1 MVSLWP
7 SPTATAVFP
16 EESPGSCHQGR
27 SGGKGVVEAIQVGSM
42 PGQALARA
50 LAWEGALVS
59 LTGATVVPV
68 GGMRKWD
75 PSIPVRGTGS
85 PRLLLPLGVLE

>member
-1 MVSLWP
+1 
-7 SPTATAVFP
+7 
-16 EESPGSCHQGR
+16 
-27 SGGKGVVEAIQVGSM
+27 M

-75 PSIPVRGTGS
+75 PSVPVRGTGS